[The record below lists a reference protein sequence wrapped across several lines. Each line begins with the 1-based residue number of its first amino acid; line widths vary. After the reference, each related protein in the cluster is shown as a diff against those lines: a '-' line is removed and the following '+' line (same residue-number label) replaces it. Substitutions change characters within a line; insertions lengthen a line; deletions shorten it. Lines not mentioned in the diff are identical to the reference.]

1 MLTTAD
7 LGKTYPRRFVPPD
20 ADMGN
25 WAHIEPLYR
34 RLLEARRDSPEALER
49 WIEDTSELYAA
60 VAEEGSRRYVAMT
73 CQTDDP
79 ERERAH
85 LFFIEEIHPKVKPLG
100 HALDEAYL
108 GSVHRAALPPRYAI
122 LDRSVQ
128 NRAAL
133 FRLENIPL
141 ETEEAKLKQQ
151 YQKINGAMTVTFRGK
166 EHTLQQMARYL
177 EETDR
182 SGRQEAWELVARRRL
197 RDEDAIE
204 AVFEQ
209 LLGLRDQI
217 ARNAGCA
224 DYREYAFRRR
234 ERFDYTPQ
242 DCLRFHDAIEEAVLP
257 LARRLRGERRTALG
271 LPTLRPWDLEV
282 DPHGRPPLRPFS
294 TAAELVAGSSEIF
307 DRVHPDL
314 GTQFRFMSDRS
325 LLDLESRKG
334 KAPGGYQATFEE
346 RRVPFIFMNAVGRD
360 LDLRTIIHEGGHA
373 FHTLAVRDEPIAQYR
388 HAPMEFSEVA
398 SMGMELLAS
407 PYLDTF
413 YRDQAAAR
421 RSRRELLEGTALVF
435 PWIATI
441 DAFPHWLY
449 THPGHARAE
458 RRAAWLRTF
467 ERFAPDVD
475 FTGYDDVLGAYWH
488 RQLHLFV
495 APFYYVE
502 YGVAQIGALQVWRR
516 ARADQ
521 AGAVRQYRE
530 ALTLGGREPL
540 PALFAAAGA
549 EFDLTTRTLGP
560 VMKAVADFLD
570 ELDAA
575 DRRG

>member
-1 MLTTAD
+1 MPTTVD
-7 LGKTYPRRFVPPD
+7 LAKTYPRRFVPSD

-34 RLLEARRDSPEALER
+34 RLLDARPDSPEALQR
-49 WIEDTSELYAA
+49 WIEDASELYSA

-85 LFFIEEIHPKVKPLG
+85 LFFIEEIHPKAKPLG

-108 GSVHRAALPPRYAI
+108 RSPHRAALPARYAV

-128 NRAAL
+128 NRVAL
-133 FRLENIPL
+133 FRPENIPL

-151 YQKINGAMTVTFRGK
+151 YQKISGAMTVVYRGK

-182 SGRQEAWELVARRRL
+182 SVRQEAWELVARRRL
-197 RDEDAIE
+197 QDEE
-204 AVFEQ
+204 ALETLFEQ
-209 LLGLRDQI
+209 LLGLRARI
-217 ARNAGCA
+217 AHNARCA

-234 ERFDYTPQ
+234 ERFDYTPE

-257 LARRLRGERRTALG
+257 LAQRLREERRAALG
-271 LPTLRPWDLEV
+271 LTTLRPWDLEV
-282 DPHGRPPLRPFS
+282 DSHRRPPLRPFA
-294 TAAELVAGSSEIF
+294 TAAELVAGGGEIF
-307 DRVHPDL
+307 ARVHPDL
-314 GTQFRFMSDRS
+314 GRQFRFMSDRA

-360 LDLRTIIHEGGHA
+360 SDLRTLVHEGGHA
-373 FHTLAVRDEPIAQYR
+373 FHSLAVRDEPLAQYR

-407 PYLDTF
+407 PNLDVF
-413 YRDQAAAR
+413 YRDPAALR
-421 RSRRELLEGTALVF
+421 RSWRELLEGIVVIF

-441 DAFPHWLY
+441 DAFQHWLY
-449 THPGHARAE
+449 THPGHSHDE
-458 RRAAWLRTF
+458 RRAAWVQTF

-475 FTGYDDVLGAYWH
+475 FTGYEDVRDALWH

-495 APFYYVE
+495 VPFYYVE
-502 YGVAQIGALQVWRR
+502 YGIAQIGALQVWQR
-516 ARADQ
+516 ARIDG
-521 AGAVRQYRE
+521 AGAVRQYRD
-530 ALTLGGREPL
+530 ALALGGSEPL

-560 VMKAVADFLD
+560 LMRTVAEALN